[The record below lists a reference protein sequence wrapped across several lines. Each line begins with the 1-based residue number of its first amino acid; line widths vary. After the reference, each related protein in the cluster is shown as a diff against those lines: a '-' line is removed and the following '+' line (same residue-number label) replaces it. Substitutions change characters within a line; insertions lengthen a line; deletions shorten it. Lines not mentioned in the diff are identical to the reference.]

1 MPCHFEKGFSR
12 RNIPYN
18 QLTKND
24 LQGRKLL
31 ILGFL
36 TCISLVT
43 YITSYTNKNKTI
55 TTTLFL
61 VFLVYLYI
69 TYLYYKEKPIRML
82 YLGGYL
88 ISLFIISSPYPDIEQ
103 NFPNHHLFESNH
115 NFSKIKKE
123 IKEVL
128 QDNKSLPLTK
138 NTFNNLNKNIGNGLD
153 GEQKDN
159 EDGWKILII
168 STGGQFTPKGLQKC
182 PFLCKLVQSCPEIQS
197 CVVSILP
204 PHKGIPIHIGYYK
217 GIIRYQLGVIIPKD
231 SKKVYLCVNG
241 QRYYYKEGEGVIFDD
256 TFAHKVYNNSNS
268 YRVVIY
274 MDIQRK
280 KLPYNL
286 DYLNHFFIRSLLES
300 KEVKN
305 EIKRTEYQVD
315 IEEGFISGFDFH
327 Y

>member
-1 MPCHFEKGFSR
+1 MPCHFEQGFSQR
-12 RNIPYN
+12 TIPYN
-18 QLTKND
+18 QLNTND

-31 ILGFL
+31 ILGCL
-36 TCISLVT
+36 TCISLLASLTSFTNKSKSISIILFMVFLIYLSIT
-43 YITSYTNKNKTI
+43 YI
-55 TTTLFL
+55 
-61 VFLVYLYI
+61 
-69 TYLYYKEKPIRML
+69 YYRESPIRLL

-88 ISLFIISSPYPDIEQ
+88 ISLSIISSPYPDLDEH
-103 NFPNHHLFESNH
+103 FPNHRIFESDTH
-115 NFSKIKKE
+115 FGEIQKE
-123 IKEVL
+123 IKSVL
-128 QDNKSLPLTK
+128 RDNKSLPLTK
-138 NTFNNLNKNIGNGLD
+138 NTFNNLNKAIGSGLD

-159 EDGWKILII
+159 EDGWKILMI

-182 PFLCKLVQSCPEIQS
+182 PFLCQLVKSCPEIQS

-231 SKKVYLCVNG
+231 RDKVYLCVNG
-241 QRYYYKEGEGVIFDD
+241 QRYHWKEGEGVLFDD

-280 KLPYNL
+280 NLPLYLDKLNQ
-286 DYLNHFFIRSLLES
+286 FFINTLLES
-300 KEVKN
+300 QEVKN

-315 IEEGFISGFDFH
+315 IKEEFISGLDFH